1 MSKNRFFNIFISIA
15 LVIVVA
21 LTVREAYATSI
32 LTSQAEFVQHTSSKE
47 CSSLPSRYSIHT
59 EALKATGTRLTF
71 TENGPT
77 GIDGGLM
84 DLMSN
89 YRTCSR

>member
-1 MSKNRFFNIFISIA
+1 MAKNRFFNIFITIA

-21 LTVREAYATSI
+21 LTVREAAATAGIISDTGTTKGTGI
-32 LTSQAEFVQHTSSKE
+32 VKCL
-47 CSSLPSRYSIHT
+47 SLPSPYSIRT
-59 EALKATGTRLTF
+59 EYVKEANTWIIR
-71 TENGPT
+71 TEDGPT
-77 GIDGGLM
+77 GVDGGLI